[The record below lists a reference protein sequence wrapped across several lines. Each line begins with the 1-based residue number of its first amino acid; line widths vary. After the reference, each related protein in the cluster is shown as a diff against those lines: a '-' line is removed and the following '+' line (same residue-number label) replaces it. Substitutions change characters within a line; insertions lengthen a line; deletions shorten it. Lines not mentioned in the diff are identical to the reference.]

1 VRLSR
6 VAWGK
11 NGMFSTVKTSS
22 FAVAL
27 CALLALLLAA
37 PALAQNPTG
46 TISGRVIDSS
56 GLPISGATVNVT
68 SPALQGTRATK
79 TTENGD
85 FILPLL
91 PPGDYSV
98 SVELQGF
105 SAARRTAT
113 LGVSETVRVDLTMTP
128 AAVEEQVVVTGRQSE
143 AFVGTVQGAS
153 NFSQDFIRQLPTAG
167 TLLSAVN
174 LTSGA
179 HNTGPGGNVSISGA
193 MSFENL
199 FLLNGV
205 QITDNVRGTPFSL
218 FIEDAIQE
226 TTITQHGISAE
237 YGRFTGGVV
246 NAITRSGGNEFSGSF
261 RTTFTNDNW
270 RTLTPFEQGVIDEGG
285 ADPRIS
291 ETVPTYEYTL
301 GGRII
306 RDRTWFFAAGRNFN
320 QAAGGQTGFTNLPFE
335 ANTEEARFEGK
346 ITQAINPSHR
356 IQGSYTGIRRTEGG
370 NTFPSDEAVMDLR
383 SLVNRKLPQNLY
395 SVHYTGIFGSNF
407 FLEGQFSKRDFT
419 FEDAGATTTEL
430 IEGTQL
436 INQQTGA
443 SWWSPRFCGVCS
455 PEERSNESFVVKA
468 SRFLST
474 DRGAHNVTFGY
485 DYFNDI
491 RTGENH
497 QTGSGFDVR
506 STDIVIRDGVVY
518 PVLLPDAVSW
528 IVWWPI
534 LQQSL
539 GTDFRT
545 HSFFVNDAWAYNRH
559 FTFNLGLRFDK
570 NDGVDAADQ
579 KVASDSGWSPRL
591 GMVWDPKGD
600 GQWAVNTSY
609 GRYIAA
615 LANTIADSASPA
627 GTPATYAW
635 DYLGPPINDD
645 PNGPLVPSDQ
655 ALRMVFDWF
664 ETIGGSDNTAAAW
677 FVSLPGLATQIRD
690 SLKSPHADEFVVG
703 VSRRLSRGALRADF
717 VSREWGNFYAGRID
731 TSTGTIIDANG
742 SELDLELIENTDAV
756 SRKYAALNLQ
766 GNWRLMPRVRL
777 GGTYSL
783 SRLWGNINGETIGAG
798 PATTGILAYPEFFD
812 SAWSNPEGDLAGDQR
827 HKARIWAN
835 IDLLESSQYGSLAL
849 GLLQQAESGTPYGAF
864 GSVDTTP
871 FVSDPGYQTPPPSVT
886 YFFTP
891 RDEFRTEAMY
901 RTDLSVNY
909 TYAPRAFR
917 GARLFAQFHVLNL
930 FNNFQVFNIL
940 GDAIVTSV
948 DTAFNK
954 PEEFDTFNPF
964 TETPVKG
971 THWDFAPESLED
983 GGRFGKAIG
992 AGAFTLPR
1000 TVRFNFGV
1008 RF

>member
-1 VRLSR
+1 MLS
-6 VAWGK
+6 GL
-11 NGMFSTVKTSS
+11 KTSS
-22 FAVAL
+22 LAVAI
-27 CALLALLLAA
+27 CSLLVLLVAA

-46 TISGRVIDSS
+46 TISGRVVDSS
-56 GLPISGATVNVT
+56 GLPITGVTVTVT
-68 SPALQGTRATK
+68 SPALQGTRTTK

-91 PPGDYSV
+91 PPGDYTV

-105 SAARRTAT
+105 SAAKRTAA
-113 LGVSETVRVDLTMTP
+113 LGVSETLRVDLTMTP
-128 AAVEEQVVVTGRQSE
+128 AAVQEEVVVTGRQSE
-143 AFVGTVQGAS
+143 AFVGTVQSAS
-153 NFSQDFIRQLPTAG
+153 NFQQEFIRSLPTAG

-174 LTSGA
+174 LSPSA
-179 HNTGPGGNVSISGA
+179 HNTGPDGNVSLGGA

-205 QITDNVRGTPFSL
+205 QITDNIRGTPFSL

-226 TTITQHGISAE
+226 TTILQNGISAE

-246 NAITRSGGNEFSGSF
+246 NAITRSGGNDFSGSF
-261 RTTFTNDNW
+261 RTVFTNDKW
-270 RTLTPFEQGVIDEGG
+270 RTLTPFEQNVIDEGG
-285 ADPRIS
+285 DDPRIS
-291 ETVPTYEYTL
+291 DTVPTYEYTL

-306 RDRTWFFAAGRNFN
+306 RDRTWFFAAGRNFT
-320 QAAGGQTGFTNLPFE
+320 QVAGGQTGFTNIPFE
-335 ANTEEARFEGK
+335 VRTEEARFEGK

-356 IQGSYTGIRRTEGG
+356 VQGSYTGIRRAEDG
-370 NTFPSDEAVMDLR
+370 NSFPSDDAIMDLR
-383 SLVNRKLPQNLY
+383 SLENRDLPQNLY

-419 FEDAGATTTEL
+419 FENAGATSRDL

-443 SWWSPRFCGVCS
+443 SWWSPRFCGVCA

-474 DRGAHNVTFGY
+474 NRGSHNVVFGY

-497 QTGSGFDVR
+497 QTGSGFDIR
-506 STDIVIRDGVVY
+506 ATDIVIRDGVVY
-518 PVLLPDAVSW
+518 PVLLPDGVSW

-534 LQQSL
+534 LQQSR

-545 HSFFVNDAWAYNRH
+545 HSFFVNDSWAYNRH

-579 KVASDSGWSPRL
+579 KVANDSGWSPRL
-591 GMVWDPKGD
+591 GMVWDPRGD
-600 GQWAVNTSY
+600 GMWAVNASY

-615 LANTIADSASPA
+615 LANGIADSASPA

-635 DYLGPPINDD
+635 DYLGDPINAD
-645 PNGPLVPSDQ
+645 PNGPLVPSDE

-664 ETIGGSDNTAAAW
+664 ETIGGSNNTGAAW
-677 FVSLPGLATQIRD
+677 FVRLPGLATQIRD
-690 SLKSPHADEFVVG
+690 SLKSPHADEIVVG

-717 VSREWGNFYAGRID
+717 VSRKWGNFYAGRID
-731 TSTGTIIDANG
+731 TSTGTITDPNG
-742 SELDLELIENTDAV
+742 DVLDLELIENTDAV
-756 SRKYAALNLQ
+756 ERQYAALNLQ
-766 GNWRLMPRVRL
+766 ANWRLMPRVRI
-777 GGTYSL
+777 GGSYSL
-783 SRLWGNINGETIGAG
+783 SRLWGNINGETIGSG
-798 PATTGILAYPEFFD
+798 PVTTGVLGYPEFFD
-812 SAWSNPEGDLAGDQR
+812 AAWSNPEGDLASDQR

-835 IDLLESSQYGSLAL
+835 IDLLENGRYGSIGL
-849 GLLQQAESGTPYGAF
+849 GLLQQLESGTPYGAV
-864 GSVDTTP
+864 GSVDSSP
-871 FVSDPGYQTPPPSVT
+871 FVVDPGYQTPPTSVT
-886 YFFTP
+886 YYFTP

-901 RTDLSVNY
+901 RTDLSLNY
-909 TYAPRAFR
+909 TFEPRALR

-930 FNNFQVFNIL
+930 FNNFQVFNVL
-940 GDAIVTSV
+940 SDAIVTSV

-954 PEEFDTFNPF
+954 PELYETFNPF
-964 TETPVKG
+964 TDTPVKG
-971 THWDFAPESLED
+971 VHWDFAPESLED
-983 GGRFGKAIG
+983 DGRFGKAIG
-992 AGAFTLPR
+992 ADAFTLPR
-1000 TVRFNFGV
+1000 TFRFNFGV